1 MLTNPFDTPRG
12 PRSYVLIDLESAV
25 LDDTAHR
32 RYQQMERWTP
42 TDADQPSRRGYTR
55 SEDPLQ
61 TPRWVFQTITT
72 AAIMVMREHIDGG
85 IDVAQFTS
93 FSAPEQ
99 DERGVL
105 TSILKVLADA
115 PADAELVTYG
125 GAMHDVP
132 LIVAGCMRHGLSLP
146 SGWKWMAFGGGNAA
160 RNLDLAR
167 HLTGGFKM
175 KPIHMAEV
183 LAAMDLPGKITAPPF
198 AIARMIYA
206 KRWGEVKEAC
216 EVDVISTALLLAR
229 WKRLHDPR
237 LTLEGVEDRLL
248 RRVVELMPDRSY
260 VAALQACRDARFS
273 AQFAKASDDAVT
285 LAPWLEQDAA

>member
-1 MLTNPFDTPRG
+1 MQNDPFAEPRG

-42 TDADQPSRRGYTR
+42 SDSDQPSRRGYTR

-61 TPRWVFQTITT
+61 TPRWVFQTVTT
-72 AAIMVMREHIDGG
+72 AAIMVMREHAEGG
-85 IDVAQFTS
+85 IDVVS
-93 FSAPEQ
+93 FATYSAPDH
-99 DERGVL
+99 DEHGVL
-105 TSILKVLADA
+105 AGILKVLDDA
-115 PADAELVTYG
+115 PADAELVTWG
-125 GAMHDVP
+125 GAMHDIPV
-132 LIVAGCMRHGLSLP
+132 IVAGCMRHGLSLP
-146 SGWKWMAFGGGNAA
+146 SGWKWLAFGGGNGA

-175 KPIHMAEV
+175 KPIHMSEL

-206 KRWGEVKEAC
+206 GRWKEVQEAC

-237 LTLEGVEDRLL
+237 LTSDGVEDRVL
-248 RRVVELMPDRSY
+248 RRVIELVPERSY
-260 VAALQACRDARFS
+260 IAALQAGRRERFAAQLARAANDA
-273 AQFAKASDDAVT
+273 AV
-285 LAPWLEQDAA
+285 LAPWLDQNAA